1 MHVTHAV
8 DHDMDSENLQID
20 LLQSIE
26 CHSKPVNMCVM
37 VDYDRVLTCSRE
49 PTIKLWSLGG
59 GNADNPLA
67 SLEGHEMS
75 VTTIDYEAGSNRVA
89 SAGRDCMTRVWDLER
104 QKTVTKRKI
113 SRNVAT

>member
-8 DHDMDSENLQID
+8 DHDSDSQNMQID

-26 CHSKPVNMCVM
+26 CHAKPVNMCVM

-59 GNADNPLA
+59 GGCDGGNPLA

-75 VTTIDYEAGSNRVA
+75 VTTVAYEPSSGRVA
-89 SAGRDCMTRVWDLER
+89 SAGRDCMTRVWDLE
-104 QKTVTKRKI
+104 K
-113 SRNVAT
+113 